1 MDQPFDARLQ
11 RAGRVSPAD
20 ADLERVLNEV
30 VDQARSERTGRR
42 PLRLVSAISL
52 GAALAVGAPVAVAA
66 TMQWGPW
73 AVVTEPDIV
82 MARTWVDVEGAP
94 LGSCE
99 SRLATVDLPEDARA
113 DSLAYFAAL
122 DVAAVEPDP
131 DSVAGSLNAVGRL
144 GDIGRLVEHAEPSDF
159 NVSHQGA
166 LWDADVYTDARILQ
180 EAMVRTITR
189 GMMAS
194 VSPANPGVFEAGVTM
209 ALETQCTPAPGS
221 TQP

>member
-1 MDQPFDARLQ
+1 MSQSFDARLR
-11 RAGRVSPAD
+11 RAGQVSVSD
-20 ADLERVLNEV
+20 AELDRALTHAVEA
-30 VDQARSERTGRR
+30 ARPKRTGRR

-66 TMQWGPW
+66 AMQWGPW
-73 AVVTEPDIV
+73 TVVTEPDIV
-82 MARTWVDVEGAP
+82 MARIWVDVEGTP

-131 DSVAGSLNAVGRL
+131 ERVAAGLNAVGRL
-144 GDIGRLVEHAEPSDF
+144 GEVGRLVPGAEPSDF
-159 NVSHQGA
+159 DVRHDGS
-166 LWDADVYTDARILQ
+166 LWSTDVYTDARILQ
-180 EAMVRTITR
+180 EAMVQTIAMDMT
-189 GMMAS
+189 
-194 VSPANPGVFEAGVTM
+194 VDISPASPELFEAGVAVAT
-209 ALETQCTPAPGS
+209 ETQCTPAPGT